1 MRCRRGA
8 AGPLAVARHAK
19 ATVLLTVALTLL
31 LTGYVSARPQ
41 APATPEVEGRSVM
54 DGVFT
59 ARQARRGK
67 RSFDQIC
74 EQCHRIRDFTSL
86 QFQERWTGQSVGDL
100 LQFMQNTMPPENPGA
115 LGAERYADVMAYF
128 LAANGYPSG
137 EEELPADASTVLDL
151 RIEAPPAEEAPEDV
165 AEEPTGA
172 P

>member
-1 MRCRRGA
+1 
-8 AGPLAVARHAK
+8 
-19 ATVLLTVALTLL
+19 
-31 LTGYVSARPQ
+31 
-41 APATPEVEGRSVM
+41 
-54 DGVFT
+54 
-59 ARQARRGK
+59 
-67 RSFDQIC
+67 
-74 EQCHRIRDFTSL
+74 
-86 QFQERWTGQSVGDL
+86 
-100 LQFMQNTMPPENPGA
+100 MQNTMPPENPGA